1 MIFLPLGLGEGPY
14 ILASSGE
21 NDTIIGANVSSRRIF
36 PLPRTGAYGNVF
48 FSFMIT
54 PGLFK
59 DKDLCKCSQHYCEC
73 QYVFF
78 KLYECFL
85 LHLLNLK

>member
-1 MIFLPLGLGEGPY
+1 MQWNFFFFYLIFLPLGLGEGPY
-14 ILASSGE
+14 ILASFGV

-36 PLPRTGAYGNVF
+36 PLPRTGAHGNVI

-59 DKDLCKCSQHYCEC
+59 DKDLCKCSQQFC
-73 QYVFF
+73 
-78 KLYECFL
+78 
-85 LHLLNLK
+85 